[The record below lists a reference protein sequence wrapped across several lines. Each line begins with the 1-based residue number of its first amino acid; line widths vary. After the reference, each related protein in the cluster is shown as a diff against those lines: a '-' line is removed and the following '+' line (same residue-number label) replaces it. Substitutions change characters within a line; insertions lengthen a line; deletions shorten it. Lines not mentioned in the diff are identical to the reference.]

1 MMISRLLLWI
11 CRALLVEVKIV
22 TSSRESEQSPL
33 VTVMSSINKL
43 KTY

>member
-22 TSSRESEQSPL
+22 TR
-33 VTVMSSINKL
+33 VTENFLHVKVNNPRL
-43 KTY
+43 